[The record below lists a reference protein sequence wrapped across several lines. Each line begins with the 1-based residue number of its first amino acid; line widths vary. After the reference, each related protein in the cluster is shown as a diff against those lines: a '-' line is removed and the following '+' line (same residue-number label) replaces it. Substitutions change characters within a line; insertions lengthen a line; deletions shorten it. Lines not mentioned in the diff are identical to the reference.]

1 MQRVKAKFPGM
12 IPSSEYA
19 RKYLVGKATV
29 LDMVKRGDLTG
40 MRDGIYWHVEDKAPQ
55 KKTEAAI
62 HRNGK
67 KLCSVCQRWLVLERY
82 SPSRRQKSAPCKDC
96 TAHSERVR
104 NGRGSSAESLSYKR
118 EVVAELEIKKM
129 RELGMMKERNAR
141 IRAHAARI
149 AAAGYAGDGEVFP
162 DGE

>member
-29 LDMVKRGDLTG
+29 RDMVERGDLQG

-55 KKTEAAI
+55 KKTEKAI

-67 KLCSVCQRWLVLERY
+67 KLCSVCQRWLELDRY
-82 SPSRRQKSAPCKDC
+82 SPSRRQTSAPCRECDAQKDR
-96 TAHSERVR
+96 ARKGKG
-104 NGRGSSAESLSYKR
+104 NSAESLSYKR
-118 EVVAELEIKKM
+118 EIVAELEIRKM
-129 RELGMMKERNAR
+129 RELGMMTERNAR
-141 IRAHAARI
+141 IRAHAARV